1 MKKKYL
7 EPEITQVKIP
17 VSEGVIC
24 ASPVVAAVLD
34 WTEDDSWG
42 PLFE

>member
-7 EPEITQVKIP
+7 KPETSLVMIP

-42 PLFE
+42 PLF